1 MKSDDSDAD
10 SEAFVM
16 INQVAEDS
24 ARDNTLFAIT
34 SKRASPVEVAAEAV
48 EESAAPVIYASSSDL
63 KNNQTTTPKSSSN
76 IASVAPPPP
85 QIPPPIAKEEGVVCI
100 FFFNSNFQNFC
111 FILRLM
117 RSLHLC

>member
-1 MKSDDSDAD
+1 
-10 SEAFVM
+10 M

-63 KNNQTTTPKSSSN
+63 KNSSTPKSSSN
-76 IASVAPPPP
+76 IASVAPPPL

-100 FFFNSNFQNFC
+100 FKHEFTRC
-111 FILRLM
+111 F
-117 RSLHLC
+117 

>member
-100 FFFNSNFQNFC
+100 FFS
-111 FILRLM
+111 ILIFKTFVLF
-117 RSLHLC
+117 